1 MRRRTTPA
9 PLAASARAGLILAL
23 ALLVACAPPRP
34 ATDGPARR
42 VLSQTVLS
50 DEILWTLGPEARARV
65 VGVSVMADDPRYSRV
80 VGLWPPELPRLAVT
94 SEGLLARDPDL
105 VVIASFTTP
114 EIKAL
119 LTAQR
124 VRLLEF
130 DSFTGFADYRAH
142 LRALATAVDAA
153 PAGERAVA
161 ELDARLAAL
170 AARRSASPTLTA
182 LTAISWGD
190 GYAATGGTTFAD
202 IAAVAGLVNLP
213 ESTGLS
219 GHVPVAMEQLVA
231 WDPEIIVI
239 SCPAAAADDPACAA
253 AETAF
258 AAGPGL
264 AATRAARQH
273 GVIAIP
279 ARDLGST
286 GEGMIAA
293 AELLHARVLARP

>member
-1 MRRRTTPA
+1 MTPMLTRR
-9 PLAASARAGLILAL
+9 
-23 ALLVACAPPRP
+23 LLVSLTLLGACAPPGST
-34 ATDGPARR
+34 ATGPARR

-50 DEILWTLGPEARARV
+50 DEILWTLGPDARARV
-65 VGVSVMADDPRYSRV
+65 IGLSVMADDPRYSRV
-80 VGLWPPELPRLAVT
+80 VDLWPPDVPRLAVT
-94 SEGLLARDPDL
+94 SEGMLARDPDL
-105 VVIASFTTP
+105 VVIASFTSP

-142 LRALATAVDAA
+142 LRALATAIDAA
-153 PAGERAVA
+153 PAGDRAIA

-170 AARRSASPTLTA
+170 AARRPATA

-190 GYAATGGTTFAD
+190 GYAATAGTTFAD
-202 IAAVAGLVNLP
+202 IAATAGLINLP
-213 ESTGLS
+213 EQQGLS

-231 WDPEIIVI
+231 WDPEIIVV
-239 SCPAAAADDPACAA
+239 SCPATAPDDPACAA
-253 AETAF
+253 AEAAF

-264 AATRAARQH
+264 SPTRAARNH

-286 GEGMIAA
+286 GEGMLVA
-293 AELLHARVLARP
+293 AELLQARVLARL

>member
-1 MRRRTTPA
+1 MRRRETST
-9 PLAASARAGLILAL
+9 PLATRTRPHSLILAL
-23 ALLVACAPPRP
+23 ALVVACAPPRP

-182 LTAISWGD
+182 ISWGD

-202 IAAVAGLVNLP
+202 IAAAAGLVNLP

-293 AELLHARVLARP
+293 AELLHARVLAHR